1 MQQLTGSYMWHY
13 VSDESKIEG
22 LKEEHQYLACFEVD
36 EPFGPVWK
44 MRLVYWF
51 EKGAKL
57 TIYEKD
63 GTPHDFKIEDDGF
76 YIIDDIGGSKGPR
89 CFKLRGVRYW
99 TEIHEPGVNPDD
111 TLTIVG

>member
-1 MQQLTGSYMWHY
+1 MQQLTGSYIWHY
-13 VSDESKIEG
+13 VSEECRISG
-22 LKEEHQYLACFEVD
+22 VKENREYLVCFEV
-36 EPFGPVWK
+36 E
-44 MRLVYWF
+44 
-51 EKGAKL
+51 E
-57 TIYEKD
+57 
-63 GTPHDFKIEDDGF
+63 IEDDGF